1 MRNRQKE
8 GAVPMD
14 LQQLIDSHHRIVFFG
29 GQVFPPKAAFRISAA
44 WTVCTIRNTLIRP
57 KPY

>member
-1 MRNRQKE
+1 
-8 GAVPMD
+8 MD

-29 GQVFPPKAAFRISAA
+29 VFPPKAAFRISAA